1 MKSFC
6 WLLVS
11 LCLFSSVHALERY
24 VSPSG
29 DDRNPG
35 TLAAPW
41 RTPEGAR
48 DGVRAWRHAQPAGAN
63 EAVTIWLRGGTYPL
77 SRTFELTKQD
87 GGTAGA
93 PVTYAAYQ
101 GETVRLTGGREIPAK
116 AFGPVRAADALRR
129 ILPESRPQVLEAD
142 LRALGIT
149 DFGAHRQFGHGLP
162 VVPAPLE
169 LFWNDTPLQLARYPN
184 TGAVAIGAIVDPGS
198 MPRTGDY
205 SNRGGRFNYTD
216 PRHARWA
223 GVADVWLQGYFNHGF
238 ADDKIRIAAIDPA
251 KQEVT
256 LASPHMY
263 ALGSGQNYNQ
273 YVALNL
279 LEELDEPGE
288 WYVDAVA
295 GRLYLWPPG
304 DAAAARVTVSVVE
317 QALVALDQVSF
328 VTLRGLTIEE
338 GRALGLSI
346 EGGADNRIVD
356 CTVRNV
362 GTAGILLGQ
371 GARQTFP
378 HITADDYTGV
388 PVSRELGS
396 FQSHI
401 YLDTVWERN
410 AGERHIIQGCE
421 IYNTGSGGVF
431 LGGGS
436 KRRLIPG
443 NNVVTDCRIHDFN
456 RRNRMGAAGVS
467 VDGCG
472 QRVVHNEIY
481 NAEMHAIYVRGNE
494 HLFEFNH
501 VHHVALNS
509 NDTSAWYLGRDP
521 SDQGNVVRHNFFHEV
536 GRPDRK
542 WMMGVYCDDAT
553 AGVLVEGN
561 VFYHVASFG
570 TVYSNGGHDIVVRN
584 NIFIAGY
591 GPAYQ
596 LKSMWYDFGQDSI
609 PYYFGA
615 KGIYTRRLTKSV
627 NIKEPPYSE
636 RYPLLKDWLDLL
648 PDGKTYVGMRP
659 RRNVFDGNVLVQ
671 HEETVR
677 LVGKHAQTEFG
688 ENLHTQKDPGFVDA
702 AKLNFQLRDD
712 SVVYRALPGF
722 KRIPFEQIGPRP
734 RDTRD

>member
-1 MKSFC
+1 MKTIC
-6 WLLVS
+6 WWLVP
-11 LCLFSSVHALERY
+11 LCLLTSAPALERY
-24 VSPSG
+24 LSPQG

-35 TLAAPW
+35 TQAAPW

-48 DGVRAWRHAQPAGAN
+48 DAVRAWRKSQPAGAN

-77 SRTFELTKQD
+77 ARTFELTKED
-87 GGTAGA
+87 GGSAVA

-101 GETVRLTGGREIPAK
+101 GETVRLSGGQMISAA
-116 AFGPVRAADALRR
+116 AFVPVRATDALRR
-129 ILPESRPQVLEAD
+129 LPPEARPHVLEVD
-142 LRALGIT
+142 LRALGIA
-149 DFGAHRQFGHGLP
+149 DFGRHRQFGHGQP
-162 VVPAPLE
+162 VVAAPLE
-169 LFWNDTPLQLARYPN
+169 LFWNDAPLPLARYPN
-184 TGAVAIGAIVDPGS
+184 SGAIAMGAIVDPGS

-205 SNRGGRFNYTD
+205 SNRPGRFKYTD
-216 PRHARWA
+216 PRHARWV
-223 GVADVWLQGYFNHGF
+223 GVPDVWLQGYFNHGY
-238 ADDKIRIAAIDPA
+238 ADDKIRIAAIDPVT
-251 KQEVT
+251 QEIA

-279 LEELDEPGE
+279 LEELDEAGE
-288 WYVDAVA
+288 WYADAAA

-304 DAAAARVTVSVVE
+304 DPAAARVSVSVVE
-317 QALVALDQVSF
+317 PVLIALDQVSF
-328 VTLRGLTIEE
+328 VTLRGLIIEE
-338 GRALGLSI
+338 GRGLGLSI

-378 HITADDYTGV
+378 GITADDYTGV
-388 PVSRELGS
+388 PSSREIGS
-396 FQSHI
+396 FHSQLYH
-401 YLDTVWERN
+401 DTVWERD
-410 AGERHIIQGCE
+410 AGERHTIEGCE
-421 IYNTGSGGVF
+421 IYNTGSGGIF

-436 KRRLIPG
+436 KKRLEPG
-443 NNVVTDCRIHDFN
+443 RNVVTDCRIHDFS
-456 RRNRMGAAGVS
+456 RRNKMGASGIV

-481 NAEMHAIYVRGNE
+481 DADQHAIFVHGND

-509 NDTSAWYLGRDP
+509 NDVSAWYLGRDP
-521 SDQGNVVRHNFFHEV
+521 SDQGNVVRWNFFHNV
-536 GRPDRK
+536 GRADRK

-561 VFYHVASFG
+561 VFYRVASFG

-584 NIFIAGY
+584 NIFIEGY

-609 PYYFGA
+609 PYYFGE
-615 KGIYTRRLTKSV
+615 KGIYTKRLTRAV
-627 NIKEPPYSE
+627 NIKAPPYSE
-636 RYPLLKDWLDLL
+636 RYPLLVDWLDLM

-659 RRNVFDGNVLVQ
+659 LRNVFDQNVLVK

-677 LVGKHAQTEFG
+677 LVGKYAQTDFG
-688 ENLHTQKDPGFVDA
+688 TNLHTQKDPGFVDA
-702 AKLNFQLRDD
+702 AKLNFQLKDD
-712 SVVYRALPGF
+712 SVVYRELAGF

-734 RDTRD
+734 R

>member
-1 MKSFC
+1 MKIPR

-11 LCLFSSVHALERY
+11 LSLLSSVHALERH
-24 VSPSG
+24 VSPQG

-48 DGVRAWRHAQPAGAN
+48 DAIRAWRKAQPSGAA
-63 EAVTIWLRGGTYPL
+63 EAVTIWLHGGTYPL
-77 SRTFELTKQD
+77 SRTFELTKDD

-93 PVTYAAYQ
+93 PVTYAAFQ
-101 GETVRLTGGREIPAK
+101 GETVRLTGGREIPAQ
-116 AFGPVRAADALRR
+116 AFGPVRAAGALRR
-129 ILPESRPQVLEAD
+129 ILPESRPHVLEVD
-142 LRALGIT
+142 LRALGVT
-149 DFGAHRQFGHGLP
+149 DFGAHRQFGHGQP

-169 LFWNDTPLQLARYPN
+169 LFWNDTALPLARYPN
-184 TGAVAIGAIVDPGS
+184 TGAIAIGAIVDPGS

-205 SNRGGRFNYTD
+205 SNRGGRFKYTD

-223 GVADVWLQGYFNHGF
+223 READVWLQGYFNHGF
-238 ADDKIRIAAIDPA
+238 ADDKIRVAAIDPV

-288 WYVDAVA
+288 WYVDAAA
-295 GRLYLWPPG
+295 GRLYIWPP
-304 DAAAARVTVSVVE
+304 DDVAAARVTVSVVE
-317 QALVALDQVSF
+317 QALVALDHVSF
-328 VTLRGLTIEE
+328 VTLRGLTIEQ
-338 GRALGLSI
+338 GRGLGLSI
-346 EGGADNRIVD
+346 EGGSDNRLVD

-378 HITADDYTGV
+378 GITADDYTGV
-388 PVSRELGS
+388 PSSREIGS
-396 FQSHI
+396 FHSHL
-401 YLDTVWERN
+401 YMDTVWERD
-410 AGERHIIQGCE
+410 AGERHVIQGCE
-421 IYNTGSGGVF
+421 IYNTGSGGIF

-436 KRRLIPG
+436 KKHLTPG
-443 NNVVTDCRIHDFN
+443 NNVVTDCRIHDFS
-456 RRNRMGAAGVS
+456 RRNKMGASGIV

-481 NAEMHAIYVRGNE
+481 NADQHAIFVHGNE

-501 VHHVALNS
+501 IHHVALNS
-509 NDTSAWYLGRDP
+509 NDVSAWYLGRDP

-584 NIFIAGY
+584 NIFIEGY

-609 PYYFGA
+609 PYYFGE
-615 KGIYTRRLTKSV
+615 KGIYTKRLTRAV
-627 NIKEPPYSE
+627 DIRHPPYSE
-636 RYPLLKDWLDLL
+636 RYPLLQNWLDLL

-659 RRNVFDGNVLVQ
+659 MRNVFDGNVLVK

-712 SVVYRALPGF
+712 SVVYRELPRF

-734 RDTRD
+734 RSARD

>member
-1 MKSFC
+1 MKIPC

-11 LCLFSSVHALERY
+11 LSLLSSIHALERY
-24 VSPSG
+24 VSPQG

-48 DGVRAWRHAQPAGAN
+48 DAIRAWRKAQPAGAT
-63 EAVTIWLRGGTYPL
+63 EVVTIWLRSGTYPL
-77 SRTFELTKQD
+77 SRTFELTKED

-101 GETVRLTGGREIPAK
+101 NETVRLTGGREIPAK

-129 ILPESRPQVLEAD
+129 ILPESRAHVLEVD

-149 DFGAHRQFGHGLP
+149 DFGTHRQFGHGLP

-169 LFWNDTPLQLARYPN
+169 LFWNDTALPLARYPN
-184 TGAVAIGAIVDPGS
+184 TGAIAIGAIVEPGS

-205 SNRGGRFNYTD
+205 SNRGGRFKYTD

-288 WYVDAVA
+288 WYVDAAA
-295 GRLYLWPPG
+295 GRLYIWPP
-304 DAAAARVTVSVVE
+304 DDVATARVTVSVVE
-317 QALVALDQVSF
+317 QALVALDHVSF
-328 VTLRGLTIEE
+328 CTLRGLTIEE
-338 GRALGLSI
+338 GRGLGVSI
-346 EGGADNRIVD
+346 EGGSDNRIVD

-362 GTAGILLGQ
+362 GTAGIMLGQ

-388 PVSRELGS
+388 AVSREIGS
-396 FQSHI
+396 FHSHL
-401 YLDTVWERN
+401 YLDTVWERD
-410 AGERHIIQGCE
+410 AGERHVIQGCE
-421 IYNTGSGGVF
+421 IYNTGSGGIF

-436 KRRLIPG
+436 KKRLIPG
-443 NNVVTDCRIHDFN
+443 NNVVTDCRIHDFS
-456 RRNRMGAAGVS
+456 RRNKMGASGIV

-481 NAEMHAIYVRGNE
+481 NADQHAIFVHGNE
-494 HLFEFNH
+494 HLFELNH
-501 VHHVALNS
+501 IHHVALNS
-509 NDTSAWYLGRDP
+509 NDVSAWYLGRDP

-561 VFYHVASFG
+561 VFYRVASFG

-584 NIFIAGY
+584 NIFIEGY

-609 PYYFGA
+609 PYYFGE
-615 KGIYTRRLTKSV
+615 KGIYTKRLTRAV
-627 NIKEPPYSE
+627 DIRQPPYSE
-636 RYPLLKDWLDLL
+636 RYPLLKNWLDLL

-659 RRNVFDGNVLVQ
+659 MRNVFDGNVLVK

-702 AKLNFQLRDD
+702 AKLNFQLKDD
-712 SVVYRALPGF
+712 SVVYRELPGF
-722 KRIPFEQIGPRP
+722 KRIPFEQIGPRS
-734 RDTRD
+734 RNARE